1 MTTGPTDRDA
11 LLGDGVLIDG
21 GTPGIYH
28 RSFAFERVIRGVEGY
43 VSSAGIDQRPERVF
57 FSPVQ
62 VRSTLERSG
71 YVTSFPNLIGV
82 IAGLPDVAAA
92 SVARDPANWTDRLEP
107 TEVSLCSAA
116 CHGLYP
122 VVANT
127 TFPDEGSRFEAQS
140 WCFRH
145 EPSDDPARMQAF
157 RQHEFVCIGPPEVA
171 LAHRD
176 EWLRRGLEL
185 LGSLGLSVEPVVAN
199 DPFFGRAASLMAES
213 QRDKELKYELVAE
226 VATAEP
232 RAISSAN
239 YHEAHFGEEF
249 ALRLDDGSAA
259 HTACIGFGLERIA
272 LALFR
277 RHGPEVEGWPADVV
291 QRLTTPAL
299 AAARWSAPT

>member
-1 MTTGPTDRDA
+1 MTIGPTDRDA

-21 GTPGIYH
+21 GTMGIYH
-28 RSFAFERVIRGVEGY
+28 RSFAFEDVVRRIEAL
-43 VSSAGIDQRPERVF
+43 VSSAGVDQQARQVF

-82 IAGLPDVAAA
+82 VSGLPDSVAT
-92 SVARDPANWTDRLEP
+92 SVARDPANWTEKLEP

-122 VVANT
+122 VVANR
-127 TFPDEGSRFEAQS
+127 TFPADGTRFEAQC

-145 EPSDDPARMQAF
+145 EPSEDPARMQTF

-176 EWLRRGLEL
+176 EWLRRGVEL
-185 LGSLGLSVEPVVAN
+185 LSSLGLEVEPVVAN
-199 DPFFGRAASLMAES
+199 DPFFGRTAPMMAES

-226 VATAEP
+226 VATTDK
-232 RAISSAN
+232 RAIASTN
-239 YHEAHFGEEF
+239 YHEAHFGEAY
-249 ALRLDDGSAA
+249 ALRLADGSAA

-277 RHGPEVEGWPADVV
+277 RHGPVLEQWPSDVNE
-291 QRLTTPAL
+291 RLDAPRL
-299 AAARWSAPT
+299 AATSWSAAP

>member
-1 MTTGPTDRDA
+1 
-11 LLGDGVLIDG
+11 VLIDG
-21 GTPGIYH
+21 GTMGIYH
-28 RSFAFERVIRGVEGY
+28 RSFAFEVVIRGIEAL
-43 VSSAGIDQRPERVF
+43 VSSAGVDQQPQRVF

-82 IAGLPDVAAA
+82 VAGLPDGAAA
-92 SVARDPANWTDRLEP
+92 SVARDQTDWMDQLEP

-122 VVANT
+122 VLENT
-127 TFPDEGSRFEAQS
+127 TFPAEGARFEAQC

-145 EPSDDPARMQAF
+145 EPSEDPARMQTF

-185 LGSLGLSVEPVVAN
+185 LKSLGLDVEPVVAN
-199 DPFFGRAASLMAES
+199 DPFFGRTAPMMAES

-239 YHEAHFGEEF
+239 YHEAHFGEAF
-249 ALRLDDGSAA
+249 ALHLDDGSAA

-277 RHGPEVEGWPADVV
+277 RHGPEIEQWPTDVV
-291 QRLTTPAL
+291 ERL
-299 AAARWSAPT
+299 AAPRLAGTPWSASR